1 MSYIQ
6 VRVSVTLVK
15 AIKRMNLAPAKS
27 DKRKKA
33 IVTIHVDIV
42 NILSILEDSEV
53 FNVQFKLTKIW
64 QDRRLT
70 YLNLKNESFKNIV
83 SKKEG
88 NAIWYPVV
96 LFTNTA
102 NTDQTLVGLRVWKWI
117 CIMIYKV
124 Y

>member
-1 MSYIQ
+1 MS
-6 VRVSVTLVK
+6 VSVTLVK

-42 NILSILEDSEV
+42 NILSISEDSEV

-102 NTDQTLVGLRVWKWI
+102 NTDQTLVGLRVWKCI

>member
-1 MSYIQ
+1 MS
-6 VRVSVTLVK
+6 VSVTLVK
-15 AIKRMNLAPAKS
+15 AIKRTNLAPAES
-27 DKRKKA
+27 DKCKKA

-42 NILSILEDSEV
+42 NILSILEDTEV
-53 FNVQFKLTKIW
+53 FNIQFKLTKIW

-102 NTDQTLVGLRVWKWI
+102 NTDQTLVGLRVWKCI